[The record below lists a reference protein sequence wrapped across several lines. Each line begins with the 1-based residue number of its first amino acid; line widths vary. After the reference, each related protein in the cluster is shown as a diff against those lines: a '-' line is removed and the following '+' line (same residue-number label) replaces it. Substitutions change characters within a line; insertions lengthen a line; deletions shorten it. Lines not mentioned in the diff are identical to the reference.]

1 MSSHRCS
8 GAVVVV
14 SVLVFYSLVF
24 TVFGENGTSL
34 CSSDNANGETN
45 QWRHIGSNLKNL
57 VCVVCL
63 CEKDGQVN
71 CSSRECST
79 DFCRSGEHYDDE
91 CCRLCTDSRVVSTSR
106 PAAQLQVACFDK
118 GQIFKDGETFA
129 SNSTSLQPRK
139 PNQCVQCVCQKG
151 KILCRLK
158 TCSMQS
164 CQNPNYRSDDCCP
177 VCAAKVS
184 PAHQDVRVDNI
195 LVTFRTSGGGSVC
208 SSGGISY
215 PHGFTW
221 HPVIGPLGQMD
232 CVLCKCQMGKVECG
246 RIGCSLRG
254 LTCAKPQ
261 KVIGRCC
268 PICVNKDSP
277 SVLEDAATHPS
288 VSISGRS
295 QSEKLCLSKR
305 QDYVVY
311 KSHAFSTTS
320 GYYQFAFQKVGDGG
334 NTRLF
339 SWTMKEGTMGDFSEQ
354 HLSKSDFSDVRNTF
368 KFKLMG
374 STKSKLVGRFAKRSK
389 KLAER
394 CNKRCDQKVSRLE
407 SGLRLKKVVLNSQ
420 CLASDITFEI

>member
-1 MSSHRCS
+1 MFSHQCS
-8 GAVVVV
+8 RAVVIV
-14 SVLVFYSLVF
+14 SAFLLCSLVF
-24 TVFGENGTSL
+24 TVLGENGTSL
-34 CSSDNANGETN
+34 CSSDTTNDETN
-45 QWRHIGSNLKNL
+45 QWRHIGSNLRNL
-57 VCVVCL
+57 VCVICL

-71 CSSRECST
+71 CSSSECRT
-79 DFCRSGEHYDDE
+79 DFCRSGEHYDEE
-91 CCRLCTDSRVVSTSR
+91 CCRLCTGSRLVSASR
-106 PAAQLQVACFDK
+106 SEDQLQVACFDK

-151 KILCRLK
+151 KVLCRLK
-158 TCSMQS
+158 TCPLQS
-164 CQNPNYRSDDCCP
+164 CQNPHYRSEDCCP
-177 VCAAKVS
+177 VCEVKVS
-184 PAHQDVRVDNI
+184 LTQDVRVDNI
-195 LVTFRTSGGGSVC
+195 LLTIRTSGGGSVC

-215 PHGFTW
+215 PHGSTW

-246 RIGCSLRG
+246 RLGCLLRG

-268 PICVNKDSP
+268 PVCVKKEGP
-277 SVLEDAATHPS
+277 SVLEDAATHL
-288 VSISGRS
+288 SISVTS
-295 QSEKLCLSKR
+295 KLQTEKLCLSKK

-320 GYYQFAFQKVGDGG
+320 GYYQFAFQKVGDRG

-339 SWTMKEGTMGDFSEQ
+339 SWTLKEDTMGDFSEQ

-389 KLAER
+389 KLTER
-394 CNKRCDQKVSRLE
+394 CKKRCGQKISRLE
-407 SGLRLKKVVLNSQ
+407 NGLRLKRVVLSSQ
-420 CLASDITFEI
+420 CLASDITFEK